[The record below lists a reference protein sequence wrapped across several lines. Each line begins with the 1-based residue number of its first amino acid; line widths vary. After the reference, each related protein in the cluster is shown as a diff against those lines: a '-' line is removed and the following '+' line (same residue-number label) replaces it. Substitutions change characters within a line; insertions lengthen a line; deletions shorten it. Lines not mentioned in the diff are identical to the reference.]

1 MELDWLAFL
10 RHSHAGEHAVQVYDD
25 ADQLAASVAGYVAAG
40 LADGD
45 PALVVVTPENWR
57 RCLVALV
64 GCGWDAEKAARDGLL
79 EVVDAE
85 RVLESVLVDAGP
97 DPALFEQVV
106 GGMVDGVGARR
117 PGRTVRVFGEMVD
130 LLCARGRLA
139 GALELEELW
148 NRLAD
153 ERRFSLLCGYHGRG
167 LGAGLAAV
175 CAVHTR
181 VCNSAAA

>member
-1 MELDWLAFL
+1 MELEWLAFL

-25 ADQLAASVAGYVAAG
+25 VDQLAASVAGYVAAG

-45 PALVVVTPENWR
+45 PALVVVTPENWER
-57 RCLVALV
+57 FAVALV
-64 GCGWDAEKAARDGLL
+64 GCGWDAKKAARDGLL
-79 EVVDAE
+79 EVADADSVLDSIMVDA
-85 RVLESVLVDAGP
+85 SPDA
-97 DPALFEQVV
+97 ALFEQVV
-106 GGMVDGVGARR
+106 GGLVDDVGARR
-117 PGRTVRVFGEMVD
+117 PERTVRVFGEMVD

-148 NRLAD
+148 NGLAAA
-153 ERRFSLLCGYHGRG
+153 RRFSLLCGYHGQG